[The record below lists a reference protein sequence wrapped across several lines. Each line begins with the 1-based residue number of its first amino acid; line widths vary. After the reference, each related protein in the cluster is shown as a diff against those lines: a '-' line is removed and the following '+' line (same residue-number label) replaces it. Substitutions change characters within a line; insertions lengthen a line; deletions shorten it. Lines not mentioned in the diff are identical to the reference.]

1 MGEIDFIKA
10 SLIVSAVASLATLVT
25 MVLVALTLRE
35 MAKQRKT
42 TYRPD
47 IVLSTSGYF
56 IYAEHQDGAL
66 SYFHFSNEEVEPNSV
81 QIERRL
87 NRVYLDGF
95 DIGLGTAKLVD
106 VAWEFQVD
114 HLVQKLNEDVA
125 SGFQVEFK
133 HDDVF
138 TEGYLSYKLPKEPS
152 GGVIALS
159 HDIHRTYDHLLP
171 IHVKDEPT
179 KISMPFTYL
188 LITAA
193 RLYSTMVDKTK
204 RAAEDFSVLRVKIT
218 YADIGN
224 NLHKK
229 SFSVT
234 PSLVSW
240 QMPPA
245 PRNLQKG
252 FIQVSIAEDK

>member
-1 MGEIDFIKA
+1 MGDIDFNKA

-25 MVLVALTLRE
+25 MVLVAFTLLE

-47 IVLSTSGYF
+47 IVLTTSGYF
-56 IYAEHQDGAL
+56 IYAEHQDHAL
-66 SYFHFSNEEVEPNSV
+66 SDLHFSNEEVDDNTV

-87 NRVYLDGF
+87 NDVYLDGF
-95 DIGLGTAKLVD
+95 NIGLGAAKLVD

-125 SGFQVEFK
+125 SGFQFVFN
-133 HDDVF
+133 HNDVF
-138 TEGYLSYKLPKEPS
+138 TDGYLSYTLPKGIS
-152 GGVIALS
+152 GIMVLK
-159 HDIHRTYDHLLP
+159 HDMHRTYDHLLP
-171 IHVKDEPT
+171 IHVKAEPT
-179 KISMPFTYL
+179 KIRMPFTYL

-193 RLYSTMVDKTK
+193 RLYSTMVDKTEWE
-204 RAAEDFSVLRVKIT
+204 AEAFPVLRVKIT

-224 NLHKK
+224 NMHKK
-229 SFSVT
+229 SFSVR

-240 QMPPA
+240 QTPPA

-252 FIQVSIAEDK
+252 LIAVSIAEDK

>member
-1 MGEIDFIKA
+1 MGEIDFNKA

-25 MVLVALTLRE
+25 MVLVAFTLLE

-47 IVLSTSGYF
+47 IVLTTSGYF
-56 IYAEHQDGAL
+56 IYAEHQGGAL
-66 SYFHFSNEEVEPNSV
+66 SYLHFSNEEVGSNTV
-81 QIERRL
+81 QMERRL

-95 DIGLGTAKLVD
+95 NIGLGTAKLVD

-171 IHVKDEPT
+171 IHVKAEPT

-193 RLYSTMVDKTK
+193 RLYSTMADKTK
-204 RAAEDFSVLRVKIT
+204 WAAEAFPVLRVKIT

-224 NLHKK
+224 NVHKK

-240 QMPPA
+240 RVPPA
-245 PRNLQKG
+245 PHNLQVG
-252 FIQVSIAEDK
+252 LMAVAIAEDK

>member
-1 MGEIDFIKA
+1 MVFNMGEIDFNKA

-25 MVLVALTLRE
+25 MVLVAFTLLE

-47 IVLSTSGYF
+47 IVLTTSGYF
-56 IYAEHQDGAL
+56 IYAEHQGGAL
-66 SYFHFSNEEVEPNSV
+66 SYLHFSNEEVGSNTV
-81 QIERRL
+81 QMERRL

-95 DIGLGTAKLVD
+95 NIGLGTAKLVD

-159 HDIHRTYDHLLP
+159 H
-171 IHVKDEPT
+171 E
-179 KISMPFTYL
+179 
-188 LITAA
+188 AA
-193 RLYSTMVDKTK
+193 RLYSTMADKTK
-204 RAAEDFSVLRVKIT
+204 WAAEAFPVLRVKIT

-224 NLHKK
+224 NVHKK

-240 QMPPA
+240 RVPPA
-245 PRNLQKG
+245 PHNLQVG
-252 FIQVSIAEDK
+252 LMAVAIAEDK

>member
-1 MGEIDFIKA
+1 
-10 SLIVSAVASLATLVT
+10 
-25 MVLVALTLRE
+25 
-35 MAKQRKT
+35 
-42 TYRPD
+42 
-47 IVLSTSGYF
+47 
-56 IYAEHQDGAL
+56 
-66 SYFHFSNEEVEPNSV
+66 VEPNTV